1 MNKLYIKIALRYL
14 FKNKLYSFINITGL
28 SVGIASF
35 VLIMLYVNYE
45 KSYDK
50 FDGSEHVYRVYMD
63 YLEGDKYVPGDAEA
77 YIASGPALKNEF
89 PEIQEFVRFRRLNNL
104 VILKENMPYDNIVG
118 SLADPEY
125 FNVFDHGLVK
135 GDVET
140 ALNEPYS
147 IVLSAL
153 LAKKIFGNENPIG
166 QVLKIAGDDTATF
179 TITGVMD
186 NSDRNTHIKNDLLV
200 SFKTFFSWK
209 VFEGDWE
216 YTWNQNVYY
225 TYLKLAENSDAQL
238 LNEKVMNF
246 KPKGFE
252 FQEKHHLEPIE
263 DIHLYSN
270 KPFEAETNGSGS
282 SVKLLAIIA
291 FITLMLSWMNYMNL
305 SSSKSLER
313 AKEIGVRKVVGAQ
326 KAQLVVQFLLESALL
341 NGIAIILALVAA
353 YLLLP
358 SFNSFVE
365 QDLGFDVTQLKGLLP
380 YFGIL
385 LIGASLAA
393 FYPAFVLSHYN
404 PAKALKGRVQTS
416 KSGLN
421 FRKGLIICQFIATIA
436 LLTGTF
442 VANKQIHYLKNRPIG
457 ANLNQVVALS
467 GQVFNRENDSLFHQD
482 VNIFINEL
490 KNNPYVSNVTGAS
503 TYPGDDFLEINSSIG
518 LTFPNGHT
526 DEKHIWYHYAA
537 RPEYFDLMEMDFV
550 AGEAFKETA
559 KGLSNN
565 IVINEKMAH
574 FMGVDD
580 VQGLVGKTVRFGE
593 TDWPISGVIKNYNHF
608 GMKSPIVPMII
619 RHYKETDNILVKL
632 DKKALTLAGMDKALA
647 EFNKIW
653 LGIFPQSTY
662 NYSFLDEQ
670 FEALYKEDRK
680 FSRAFQIFTF
690 LAILIASMGLF
701 GLTSYTVVQRK
712 KEIGIRKVNGAT
724 IGQILSLLNID
735 FVKWVG
741 VAFLVAVPFSWYA
754 MNKWLAAFAYKT
766 ELSWWVFALAGV
778 LALAIAILTVSWQ
791 SLKAATANPV
801 ESLRDE

>member
-1 MNKLYIKIALRYL
+1 MYRLFLKIATRYL
-14 FKNKLYSFINITGL
+14 LKNKMYSFINIFGL
-28 SVGIASF
+28 AIGVASF
-35 VLIMLYVNYE
+35 VLIMLYVNHE

-50 FDGSEHVYRVYMD
+50 FEGSELVYRVYMD

-77 YIASGPALKNEF
+77 YIASGPALKAEF
-89 PEIQEFVRFRRLNNL
+89 PEIQAFVRFRRINNL
-104 VILKENMPYDNIVG
+104 VVLKDNTPYDNIVG

-125 FNVFDHGLVK
+125 FDVFDHGLVK
-135 GDVET
+135 GNVET

-147 IVLSAL
+147 VVLSTV
-153 LAKKIFGNENPIG
+153 LAKRIFGDENPIG
-166 QVLKIAGDDTATF
+166 QALKIAGDNTATF
-179 TITGVMD
+179 TVTGLMD
-186 NSDRNTHIKNDLLV
+186 NSGRKTHIKNDLLV
-200 SFKTFFSWK
+200 SFKTFYSWK

-225 TYLKLAENSDAQL
+225 TYLQLAENSNVPL
-238 LNEKVMNF
+238 LNQKVMDF
-246 KPKGFE
+246 RPKGFE

-270 KPFEAETNGSGS
+270 KPFEAETNGSGN
-282 SVKLLAIIA
+282 SVRLLAIIA
-291 FITLMLSWMNYMNL
+291 FITLVLSWMNYMNL

-313 AKEIGVRKVVGAQ
+313 AKEIGIRKVVGA
-326 KAQLVVQFLLESALL
+326 KKTQLVLQFLVESALL
-341 NGIAIILALVAA
+341 NGIAIVLALLAA

-358 SFNSFVE
+358 RFNAFVE
-365 QDLGFDVTQLKGLLP
+365 QDLGFSSKQLKGLLP

-385 LIGASLAA
+385 LLGATLAA
-393 FYPAFVLSHYN
+393 FYPAFVLSRNN
-404 PAKALKGRVQTS
+404 PAKVLKGKVQTS
-416 KSGLN
+416 KGGLN
-421 FRKGLIICQFIATIA
+421 FRKGLIVCQFIATIA

-457 ANLNQVVALS
+457 ANLNHIVSLS
-467 GQVFNRENDSLFHQD
+467 GQVFNREKDSLFHQD
-482 VNIFINEL
+482 VNVFLNEL
-490 KNNPYVSNVTGAS
+490 KNSPYVSNVTGAS

-518 LTFPNGHT
+518 LTFPNGYT

-537 RPEYFDLMEMDFV
+537 RPEYFDLMEMEFV

-559 KGLSNN
+559 RGFSNA
-565 IVINEKMAH
+565 IVINEKMAQ
-574 FMGVDD
+574 FMGIDD
-580 VQGLVGKTVRFGE
+580 AQSLIGKTVRFGE
-593 TDWPISGVIKNYNHF
+593 SDWPISGVIKDYNHF
-608 GMKSPIVPMII
+608 GMKSPVVPMII

-653 LGIFPQSTY
+653 LGVFPQSTY

-680 FSRAFQIFTF
+680 FSRAFQIFTI

-712 KEIGIRKVNGAT
+712 KEIGVRKVNGAT

-741 VAFLVAVPFSWYA
+741 FAFLVAVPFSWYA

-766 ELSWWVFALAGV
+766 ELSWWVFVLAGV
-778 LALAIAILTVSWQ
+778 LALFIAVCTVSWQ